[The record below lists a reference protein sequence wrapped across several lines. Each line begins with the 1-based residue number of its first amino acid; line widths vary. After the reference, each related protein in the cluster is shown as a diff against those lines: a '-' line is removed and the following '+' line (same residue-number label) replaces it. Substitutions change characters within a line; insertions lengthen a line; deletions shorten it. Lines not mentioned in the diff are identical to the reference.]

1 MDLCGQVWVGVVVR
15 WVEFAGGVADSASL
29 DLTSAVTLEAWVYPA
44 VAQSGWRAVVQKE
57 TDSYLLHASSGAG
70 GLRPAAGV
78 TVGAAVPTVF
88 SPSALPVGRGR
99 IWR

>member
-1 MDLCGQVWVGVVVR
+1 M
-15 WVEFAGGVADSASL
+15 
-29 DLTSAVTLEAWVYPA
+29 YPA

-78 TVGAAVPTVF
+78 TVGAAVPTVVF
-88 SPSALPVGRGR
+88 AECVAGGGVVASGDDV
-99 IWR
+99 